1 MQSKAATPQEYIQ
14 QVPDHQKEAIIQLR
28 KTIVDNL
35 PEGFEE
41 QMSYGMIGYVVPFSI
56 YPKGY
61 NVKPK
66 VPLPLINLAA
76 QKNFIALYH
85 TGIYASKELLDW
97 FTEEYPK
104 HSKLKLDMGKG
115 CIRFKNLQQIPYAL
129 IGELVTKMGVNDWVQ
144 LYEATF
150 LKGKTNKSA

>member
-1 MQSKAATPQEYIQ
+1 MQSKAATPDEYISEI
-14 QVPDHQKEAIIQLR
+14 PDSQLEAFKQLR
-28 KTIVDNL
+28 KTIVENL
-35 PEGFEE
+35 PKGYVEE
-41 QMSYGMIGYVVPFSI
+41 MSYGMIGYVVPFSI

-66 VPLPLINLAA
+66 VPLPLLNLAA

-85 TGIYASKELLDW
+85 TGIYANKKLLDW

-115 CIRFKNLQQIPYAL
+115 CIRFKNLNQIPYTL
-129 IGELVTKMGVNDWVQ
+129 IGELAKKMEVDEWVN
-144 LYEATF
+144 LYEATY
-150 LKGKTNKSA
+150 LKKK

>member
-1 MQSKAATPQEYIQ
+1 MQSKATTPDEYASE
-14 QVPDHQKEAIIQLR
+14 VADEKREAFRMLR

-35 PEGFEE
+35 PKGYVEE
-41 QMSYGMIGYVVPFSI
+41 MSYGMIGYVVPFSI

-61 NVKPK
+61 NVKPR
-66 VPLPLINLAA
+66 VPLPLMNLAA

-85 TGIYASKELLDW
+85 TGIYADKDLLQW

-115 CIRFKNLQQIPYAL
+115 CIRFKNPGQIPYAL
-129 IGELVTKMGVNDWVQ
+129 IGELVKKMEVQ
-144 LYEATF
+144 EWIDLYESTF
-150 LKGKTNKSA
+150 RKSKSN